1 MLNYDNVE
9 GGDGDDGDDGDVG
22 DVVDDDDDEEK
33 VEVEQSII
41 ECGDEDYGRGRGLMG
56 LQSFSTLSL

>member
-1 MLNYDNVE
+1 MLNYDNVD
-9 GGDGDDGDDGDVG
+9 GGDGDDGDVG
-22 DVVDDDDDEEK
+22 DVGDDDDDEEK

-41 ECGDEDYGRGRGLMG
+41 ECSDEDYGRGRGLMG